1 MHGLESRCASIRTT
15 PLSVLDCERE
25 PARAVRELAAAAQ
38 TAVAEDDAEAILL
51 GCGGMGPLDEQISAS
66 VDVPVI
72 DGLVAA
78 VKMLEGIHD
87 YGLQT
92 SRKAAFMQPEDKP
105 FIDIPDIAGVGAS

>member
-1 MHGLESRCASIRTT
+1 MIHAAVRMHGLESRCASIRTT
-15 PLSVLDCERE
+15 PLSVLDCERDPE
-25 PARAVRELAAAAQ
+25 RAVRELVAAAK

-51 GCGGMGPLDEQISAS
+51 GCGGMGPLDERISKS

-78 VKMLEGIHD
+78 VKMLEGIYD

-92 SRKAAFMQPEDKP
+92 SRKAAFMQPED
-105 FIDIPDIAGVGAS
+105 